1 MSLKTVT
8 KYDYIQY
15 WEISS
20 NTALLE
26 FKSFHFPLSFFQALF
41 KRWINNKIKFRLA
54 IFTSYFLSC
63 SVVLYFAQ
71 FNEKL

>member
-8 KYDYIQY
+8 KYDYLQN

-26 FKSFHFPLSFFQALF
+26 FKGFHFTLSFFQALF
-41 KRWINNKIKFRLA
+41 KRWINNKIKFRLV

-63 SVVLYFAQ
+63 PVVLYYTQ
-71 FNEKL
+71 FNETL